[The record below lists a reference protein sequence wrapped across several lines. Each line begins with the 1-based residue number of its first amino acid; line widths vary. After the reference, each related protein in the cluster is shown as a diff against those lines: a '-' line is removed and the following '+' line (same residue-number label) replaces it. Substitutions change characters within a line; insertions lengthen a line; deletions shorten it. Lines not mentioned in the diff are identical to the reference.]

1 MIYFSFFFLSFIAI
15 RKLAKME
22 VFLCRVI
29 VLLENLANS
38 KVNHA
43 KHTREF
49 FLFLTLI
56 TFFHEFHARFHVL
69 KCEKSANA
77 YQKINFYKIFKNP
90 LSFEKKLLTCINV

>member
-1 MIYFSFFFLSFIAI
+1 
-15 RKLAKME
+15 ME